1 MVPKCIAKRASVR
14 RNKERKVRVRR
25 KKRRSGEGERRRKQK
40 EEAFEE
46 MVELGTISNF
56 SEP

>member
-1 MVPKCIAKRASVR
+1 LVPKCIAKRASGR

-46 MVELGTISNF
+46 TVEF
-56 SEP
+56 RHD